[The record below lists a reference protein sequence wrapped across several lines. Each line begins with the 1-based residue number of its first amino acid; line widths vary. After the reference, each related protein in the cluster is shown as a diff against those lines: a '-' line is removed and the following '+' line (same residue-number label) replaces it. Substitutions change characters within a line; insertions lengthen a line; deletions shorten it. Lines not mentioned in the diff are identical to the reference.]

1 MNDFDKAVLQ
11 QETDT
16 EDDVNESEEIAF
28 PWQDV
33 LELSN
38 GRDAVGNPFA
48 SAVISVDQIL
58 DDDQV
63 KTLQNVYFNDAEFQI
78 RMSGG
83 CVAMYVD
90 MPKKSQSEFLS
101 IKKMCTEWFE
111 KLADPSFNN
120 EILTMT
126 ITPLLLEGNL
136 YIVLNHLILADGYE
150 TEKGYRLL
158 FAFDNLQTTPVM
170 NADIDYAVIVD
181 EIDSELQR
189 KETELLNS
197 IEEAERI
204 IAESENYN
212 PFDDIMKDRLNN
224 PLSTFKADNTPETEN
239 SGIRVAREDKD
250 E

>member
-1 MNDFDKAVLQ
+1 MNDFDENVLQ
-11 QETDT
+11 QD
-16 EDDVNESEEIAF
+16 EEEGF

-33 LELSN
+33 LELTN
-38 GRDAVGNPFA
+38 GRDAVGNSFA

-58 DDDQV
+58 EDDQL

-90 MPKKSQSEFLS
+90 MPKKSKSEFLS
-101 IKKMCTEWFE
+101 IRKLCNEWFE
-111 KLADPSFNN
+111 KLSDPSFEN

-158 FAFDNLQTTPVM
+158 FAFDNLQTTPVA
-170 NADIDYAVIVD
+170 NAEIDYATIVS
-181 EIDSELQR
+181 EIDDELQR
-189 KETELLNS
+189 KEAELLNS

-204 IAESENYN
+204 IAESETN
-212 PFDDIMKDRLNN
+212 PFDDIMKERLND
-224 PLSTFKADNTPETEN
+224 PLNTFKLNDNPENIN
-239 SGIRVAREDKD
+239 SGIRVSGEDQN

>member
-1 MNDFDKAVLQ
+1 MNEFDENVLQ
-11 QETDT
+11 QD
-16 EDDVNESEEIAF
+16 EEEAF
-28 PWQDV
+28 QWQDV
-33 LELSN
+33 LELTN

-58 DDDQV
+58 EDDQL

-90 MPKKSQSEFLS
+90 MPKKSKSEFLS
-101 IKKMCTEWFE
+101 IRKLCNEWFE
-111 KLADPSFNN
+111 KLSDPSFEN

-158 FAFDNLQTTPVM
+158 FAFDNLQTTPVA
-170 NADIDYAVIVD
+170 NAEIDYATIVS
-181 EIDSELQR
+181 EIDDELQR
-189 KETELLNS
+189 KEAELLNS

-204 IAESENYN
+204 IAESETN
-212 PFDDIMKDRLNN
+212 PFDDIMKERLND
-224 PLSTFKADNTPETEN
+224 PLNTFKLNDNPENIN
-239 SGIRVAREDKD
+239 SGIRVSGEDQN